1 MTYRENLQLH
11 TIGLVLLHDNGTAIL
26 DQFGETIPTYDQKHI
41 FESAKVSILLR
52 FCIFILQAVA
62 WNHLRLSHHIFSS
75 LFNPLHSPF
84 CLQVFTSFYPSVR
97 RGNYED
103 LDNGSNGNSYLDPLQ
118 ITSTRRSSDNRD
130 WFPKIVPTG
139 GYLGDQVPLCDDLPS
154 KPFLRKG
161 AKYRLLGGS
170 SRPLWH
176 YEVDEWDQDKEVRR
190 MTLDSSSDLYN
201 ELCKPQNP
209 PPRASTLQS
218 GSGTASFNSS
228 LWGAPFC
235 SGSNTQ
241 CDSGTLLEGNDGI
254 KECGNNETSCTIDNC
269 EDGSIETP
277 ASESVK
283 RIVVE
288 SVNTGDPLRG
298 GTLARIR
305 ATVIANSLR
314 DKVDFYF
321 TEDASSVS
329 PQWIFITTVAA
340 QLEGTETEQVVS
352 FPRNNTNGEGE
363 IRFTLPKCTLE
374 AGCKQVS

>member
-1 MTYRENLQLH
+1 M
-11 TIGLVLLHDNGTAIL
+11 
-26 DQFGETIPTYDQKHI
+26 
-41 FESAKVSILLR
+41 ESP
-52 FCIFILQAVA
+52 C
-62 WNHLRLSHHIFSS
+62 LSHHIFSS
-75 LFNPLHSPF
+75 FFNPLHSPF

-321 TEDASSVS
+321 TEDVMS